1 MIKNYDQS
9 AEINRNPNWPYI
21 LDHHYRLLII
31 VGSRSDKN
39 NVLLNLSKNQLPDI
53 DTIYLFVKDSFES
66 KYELLIKASEKV
78 KIKSLKNPKVFTNHL
93 QTIYDVYEN
102 LEDYNPT
109 KNRKMLIVFDDMIAI
124 WSWKMLTK
132 ENLNK

>member
-21 LDHHYRLLII
+21 RDHHYRLLII

-78 KIKSLKNPKVFTNHL
+78 KIKSLKNPKVFANHL

-124 WSWKMLTK
+124 
-132 ENLNK
+132 

>member
-9 AEINRNPNWPYI
+9 AEINHNPNWPYI

-78 KIKSLKNPKVFTNHL
+78 KIKSLKNPKVFANHL

>member
-78 KIKSLKNPKVFTNHL
+78 KIKSLKNPKVFANHL

-124 WSWKMLTK
+124 
-132 ENLNK
+132 

>member
-9 AEINRNPNWPYI
+9 AEINHNPNWPYI

-31 VGSRSDKN
+31 VGLRSDKN

-78 KIKSLKNPKVFTNHL
+78 KIKSLKNPKVFANHL

-124 WSWKMLTK
+124 
-132 ENLNK
+132 